1 MDISASIKAVTEGT
15 NLPFDT
21 MSKIMEAMMRGEISE
36 VQIAAFLVAM
46 RMKGETTEEIAAAAT
61 IMRDFASS
69 VNIDTYPLVDTCGT
83 GGDGSH
89 TFNISTAAAVVVAAC
104 GGHVAKHGNRAASSS
119 SGSADVLETAG
130 AKIDLSTKQIAE
142 CINSVGIGFMFAPS
156 HHGATRFAGKVRK
169 QIGAR
174 TLFNIL
180 GPMTNPAGAD
190 RQVMGV
196 FEKSWIKSIAK
207 VLSKLGTK
215 HGLVV
220 CSDDGMD
227 EISVSVDT
235 HIAEITEGAINTYTI
250 NPQYFDL
257 EPQDTQSLIAT
268 NPAESLRII
277 NAVFDGAVGPATN
290 IVAVNAGA
298 AIYVAGICDSI
309 KSGFSMAL
317 DAIKTGKAKKT
328 FNDFILFTKTV
339 RE

>member
-1 MDISASIKAVTEGT
+1 MDISAPIKQVTEGT
-15 NLPFDT
+15 NLSFDN
-21 MSKIMEAMMRGEISE
+21 MIEIMDAMMRGQISE
-36 VQIAAFLVAM
+36 VQIAAFLVAL
-46 RMKGETTEEIAAAAT
+46 RMKGETIEEIAAAAT

-69 VNIDTYPLVDTCGT
+69 VSIEAYPLVDTCGT
-83 GGDGSH
+83 GGDGSN
-89 TFNISTAAAVVVAAC
+89 TFNISTAAAIVVAAC

-119 SGSADVLETAG
+119 SGSADVLEIAG
-130 AKIDLSTKQIAE
+130 AKIELSAKQIAE

-156 HHGATRFAGKVRK
+156 HHSATRFAAKVRK
-169 QIGAR
+169 QIGSR

-196 FEKSWIKSIAK
+196 FEKNWIQSVAA

-227 EISVSVDT
+227 EISVSADT
-235 HIAEITEGAINTYTI
+235 HIAEITDGTIDTYTI
-250 NPQYFDL
+250 NPQYFGL

-268 NPAESLRII
+268 NPTESLRII
-277 NAVFDGAVGPATN
+277 NEVFNGKAGPATN
-290 IVAVNAGA
+290 IVAANAGA

-317 DAIKTGKAKKT
+317 DSIETGKAKKT

>member
-1 MDISASIKAVTEGT
+1 VDISASIKEVTEGV
-15 NLPFDT
+15 NLSFD
-21 MSKIMEAMMRGEISE
+21 IMVEIMDAMMRGQISE

-46 RMKGETTEEIAAAAT
+46 RMKGETIEEIAAAAT
-61 IMRDFASS
+61 IMRGFASS
-69 VNIDTYPLVDTCGT
+69 VNVKTYPLVDTCGT

-89 TFNISTAAAVVVAAC
+89 TFNISTAAAIVVAAC

-119 SGSADVLETAG
+119 SGSADVLEIAG
-130 AKIDLSTKQIAE
+130 AKIDLSAKQIAE

-156 HHGATRFAGKVRK
+156 HHAATRFAGKVRK
-169 QIGAR
+169 QIGSR

-196 FEKSWIKSIAK
+196 FEESWIPSVAK

-227 EISVSVDT
+227 EISVSVNT
-235 HIAEITEGAINTYTI
+235 HIAEITDGDINTYTI

-257 EPQDTQSLIAT
+257 EPQDTGSLIAT
-268 NPAESLRII
+268 NPTESLSII
-277 NAVFDGAVGPATN
+277 NTVFDGEIGPATN
-290 IVAVNAGA
+290 IVAANAGA

-309 KSGFSMAL
+309 KSGFSLAL
-317 DAIKTGKAKKT
+317 DAIQTGRAKKT

-339 RE
+339 KE